1 MAKSCTH
8 QIALSQGLH
17 EEILAA
23 QPAAASVPVATV
35 GGAESSAASGS
46 TDCNQPASP
55 GWEDRIMS
63 AVNTPAGT
71 QSSLQQHGQSFWNTG
86 QSMGDTAE
94 SRGAPR
100 LAAGTGY
107 SSLQKLESGILPQVF
122 STYDSFEI
130 PGAPGSIPASQEQ
143 TNPMQA
149 ALAAQAITAQVRP
162 ATAPLLHF
170 ALCCLK

>member
-1 MAKSCTH
+1 
-8 QIALSQGLH
+8 
-17 EEILAA
+17 
-23 QPAAASVPVATV
+23 
-35 GGAESSAASGS
+35 
-46 TDCNQPASP
+46 
-55 GWEDRIMS
+55 
-63 AVNTPAGT
+63 
-71 QSSLQQHGQSFWNTG
+71 
-86 QSMGDTAE
+86 MGDTAE